1 MIPKSLRPK
10 KFKFY
15 KASSS
20 KLSALSKKKLD
31 VTLKCASMSVT
42 LS

>member
-1 MIPKSLRPK
+1 MIPNSLRPK

-15 KASSS
+15 KASNS
-20 KLSALSKKKLD
+20 KLSELSKKKLD
-31 VTLKCASMSVT
+31 VMLKCASMSVT